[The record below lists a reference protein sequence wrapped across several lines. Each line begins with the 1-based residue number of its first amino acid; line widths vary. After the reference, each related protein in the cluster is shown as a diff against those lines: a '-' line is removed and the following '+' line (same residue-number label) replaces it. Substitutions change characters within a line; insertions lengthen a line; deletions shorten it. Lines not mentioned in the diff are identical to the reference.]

1 MVFVNPLRMGKR
13 DVTEIAASG
22 PVARATRRDAIALR
36 GRPSPGTTAPLALA
50 SVAIDGW
57 RALAERA
64 VEPNGFYL
72 PGWALAA
79 EAFARGR
86 NRQSALTAW
95 SDAPEGETSQLI
107 GLLPVVSLWR
117 AARIPLP
124 ALASADAYGTLC
136 TPLLDRDS
144 ALDAV
149 QELMRQARRAGARA
163 LILRDVALDGA
174 AMKIFGHALVADG
187 LRAAVLQSHPR
198 ACLDAT
204 REPEELLRGALGAK
218 KLKELRRQRHRL
230 ADHGEVR
237 FEVAR
242 AADEV
247 ARALEIFL
255 TLEAGGW
262 KGGRG
267 TALLQHAGD
276 AAFIRRAAV
285 ALAEQGGCEIALLRA
300 GAAPVAAAI
309 L

>member
-64 VEPNGFYL
+64 VEPDG
-72 PGWALAA
+72 
-79 EAFARGR
+79 
-86 NRQSALTAW
+86 
-95 SDAPEGETSQLI
+95 
-107 GLLPVVSLWR
+107 
-117 AARIPLP
+117 
-124 ALASADAYGTLC
+124 
-136 TPLLDRDS
+136 
-144 ALDAV
+144 
-149 QELMRQARRAGARA
+149 RRAC
-163 LILRDVALDGA
+163 
-174 AMKIFGHALVADG
+174 
-187 LRAAVLQSHPR
+187 VLQSHPR

-262 KGGRG
+262 K
-267 TALLQHAGD
+267 
-276 AAFIRRAAV
+276 
-285 ALAEQGGCEIALLRA
+285 
-300 GAAPVAAAI
+300 
-309 L
+309 